1 MGNPSEKWIYSLGS
15 AVLRKVRLHNAL
27 DSLITVIVII
37 SLPCFG
43 LYLITK
49 SWLLLI
55 LAALPVL
62 YFLRAYE
69 HMMKH
74 DPGLLRTEEH
84 EERMMQIVAGLGEKG
99 KEISEEKLM
108 TFPSVSLQKGS
119 SLPQKNQ
126 QEIATGKGS
135 QK

>member
-1 MGNPSEKWIYSLGS
+1 M
-15 AVLRKVRLHNAL
+15 LRKVRLHNAL
-27 DSLITVIVII
+27 DSLITVLYYF
-37 SLPCFG
+37 LPCFG

-108 TFPSVSLQKGS
+108 TFPSVSLKREFITTKRINRR
-119 SLPQKNQ
+119 LPQ
-126 QEIATGKGS
+126 GR
-135 QK
+135 